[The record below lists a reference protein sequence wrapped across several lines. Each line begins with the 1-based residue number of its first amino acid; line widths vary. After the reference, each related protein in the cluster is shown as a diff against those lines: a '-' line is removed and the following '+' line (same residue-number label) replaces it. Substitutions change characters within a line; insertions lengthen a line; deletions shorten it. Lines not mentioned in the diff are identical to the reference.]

1 MIALAASTAAPPAR
15 AQPDGDDLRVSIVTF
30 GAGLH
35 PFYKFGHNAF
45 LIEQLGGPG
54 VVYNFGMFNFGS
66 AALLPKFLLGRY
78 QYWLA
83 RTDRDRTIPYYIE
96 ENRTVQVQ
104 ELDLTPAQRVAL
116 LERLET
122 NALPQNRYYL
132 YDYFY
137 DNCSTRVRDG
147 IDFIIGGRLK
157 AGSQA
162 FATGTY
168 RSHALALTADVPW
181 LYLSLYFAL
190 GQGADKPLTT
200 WDEGFIPMLLRDQ
213 LRAVRIPGEAGQPDR
228 PLVKSERVL
237 FQSTRADLS
246 ETPPNRLPIFAGA
259 GILVGGLFALLGWLA
274 RSRGAARIA
283 LGVGGATLGFLFGL
297 LGAILVFLW
306 TATDHRVAYA
316 NANILQTAPWALGL
330 LVYGI
335 KLARGREVAARKAF
349 WLASTAAA
357 ASLLGLLLKLA
368 GLVWQDN
375 LPITAFFLPLWLG
388 LTLGLALYL
397 ELRLPL
403 RRSALG

>member
-1 MIALAASTAAPPAR
+1 MIALAATTAAPPVQ
-15 AQPDGDDLRVSIVTF
+15 AQPNGEMLRVSIITF

-83 RTDRDRTIPYYIE
+83 RSERDRTIAAYIE
-96 ENRTVQVQ
+96 ENRTVELQ
-104 ELDLTPAQRVAL
+104 ELDLTPAQRGAL

-147 IDFIIGGRLK
+147 IDFITGGRLK

-162 FATGTY
+162 FAHGTY

-181 LYLSLYFAL
+181 LYLSLYFGL
-190 GQGADKPLTT
+190 GQGADKPMTT
-200 WDEGFIPMLLRDQ
+200 WDEGFIPMELRDQ
-213 LRAVRIPGEAGQPDR
+213 LRAVRIPGEAGQPDK

-237 FQSTRADLS
+237 FKSSRPDLPG
-246 ETPPNRLPIFAGA
+246 TPPNRLPLFAGA
-259 GILVGGLFALLGWLA
+259 GLLAGGLFALLGWLA
-274 RSRGAARIA
+274 RSRSAARIA
-283 LGVGGATLGFLFGL
+283 LGAGSAAIGLVFGL
-297 LGAILVFLW
+297 LGAILIFLW
-306 TATDHRVAYA
+306 TATDHRVAHA
-316 NANILQTAPWALGL
+316 NANILQAAPWALGL

-335 KLARGREVAARKAF
+335 KLARGREAAARKAF
-349 WLASTAAA
+349 WLASAAVA
-357 ASLLGLLLKLA
+357 SSLLGLLLKLV
-368 GLVWQDN
+368 GVLWQDN
-375 LPITAFFLPLWLG
+375 GPFIAFFLPLWLG
-388 LTLGLALYL
+388 LAVGLAMYL

-403 RRSALG
+403 RRTGLG